1 MQETLRRPP
10 VLSGTVVP
18 PGDKSISHRAAIFN
32 ALAEGSARV
41 ENFCPGSDG
50 AATLRCLR
58 QLGVSIT
65 GQAPSIIISE
75 GTLSG
80 GPLQEPNDVLDAG
93 NSGTTMR
100 LLAGVLAGQPFLSV
114 LTGDRSLRSRPMDR
128 VVAPLRLMGA
138 TIQGRRGD
146 TLAPLAI
153 CGGGLRGIRYA
164 LPVASAQ
171 LKSALLL
178 AGLSAEGETV
188 LEQPTRSRDHTE
200 RLFAAMGVPVEEQ
213 GLTLTLRPGR
223 LRAVDVT
230 VPADISSAAYWLVA
244 GVCHP
249 DAQVRVRGVGV
260 NPSRTGILEVLKA
273 MGADIT
279 VEERPAQGGEPVADL
294 VARSST
300 LRAVDIGG
308 ELVPRLVDEV
318 PVLALAA
325 CFARGTTTIRDAQEL
340 RVKESDRLRTTAREL
355 VRLGARIEELPDG
368 LRITGGA
375 PLSGAVCRSYSD
387 HRLAMTLGV
396 AGLLASGTTTVR
408 GAQAAAVSYPS
419 FWTDL
424 KGLLSKASVPA

>member
-1 MQETLRRPP
+1 M
-10 VLSGTVVP
+10 
-18 PGDKSISHRAAIFN
+18 SHLAAIFI

-65 GQAPSIIISE
+65 GQAPSI
-75 GTLSG
+75 TLSG

-138 TIQGRRGD
+138 AIQGRQGD
-146 TLAPLAI
+146 TLAPLTI
-153 CGGGLRGIRYA
+153 RGGGLRGIRYA

-188 LEQPTRSRDHTE
+188 LEQPARSRDHTE

-223 LRAVDVT
+223 LR
-230 VPADISSAAYWLVA
+230 P
-244 GVCHP
+244 
-249 DAQVRVRGVGV
+249 
-260 NPSRTGILEVLKA
+260 
-273 MGADIT
+273 
-279 VEERPAQGGEPVADL
+279 
-294 VARSST
+294 
-300 LRAVDIGG
+300 
-308 ELVPRLVDEV
+308 
-318 PVLALAA
+318 
-325 CFARGTTTIRDAQEL
+325 
-340 RVKESDRLRTTAREL
+340 
-355 VRLGARIEELPDG
+355 
-368 LRITGGA
+368 
-375 PLSGAVCRSYSD
+375 
-387 HRLAMTLGV
+387 
-396 AGLLASGTTTVR
+396 
-408 GAQAAAVSYPS
+408 
-419 FWTDL
+419 WT
-424 KGLLSKASVPA
+424 